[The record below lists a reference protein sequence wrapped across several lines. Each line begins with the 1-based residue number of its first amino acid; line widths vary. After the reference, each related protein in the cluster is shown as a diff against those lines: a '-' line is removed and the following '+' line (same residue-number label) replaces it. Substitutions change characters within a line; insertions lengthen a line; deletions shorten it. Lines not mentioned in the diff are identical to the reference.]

1 MKTVLIT
8 GGSEGI
14 GFAMAKWYAEHGYAI
29 ILAARNKDKLRR
41 AALLLG
47 KYKVPVTAV
56 CVDLTKIK
64 QVYRLAEQCG
74 DVDVVIA
81 SAGSGGTGDALSRGM
96 RDDEEMVMLN
106 CVSVMDLL
114 KLYGRKMKA
123 RGHGTLVTIAST
135 GAFQPGPRIA
145 CYYATKAFVL
155 SYTRALAE
163 ELRGTGVHVCC
174 ICPGPVKTGF
184 YDKYGG
190 KMPFAAQSADRVAA
204 CLKDVESRSMIVSGW
219 MNRLIL
225 CLPSILRMKAVGLL
239 KKGSEQIPQEN
250 QNFVEDIIR

>member
-1 MKTVLIT
+1 MKTALIT

-14 GFAMAKWYAEHGYAI
+14 GFAMAKWYAKRGYAI
-29 ILAARNKDKLRR
+29 ILAARNKDKLRQ
-41 AALLLG
+41 AAYLLR

-56 CVDLTKIK
+56 SIDLAKSK
-64 QVYRLAEQCG
+64 QVHRLVEVCG
-74 DVDVVIA
+74 EADVVIA
-81 SAGSGGTGDALSRGM
+81 SAGSGGTGDALSR
-96 RDDEEMVMLN
+96 DVQEDEKMVMLN

-114 KLYGRKMKA
+114 KLYGRKMEV
-123 RGHGTLVTIAST
+123 RGSGTLVTIAST

-163 ELRGTGVHVCC
+163 ELKGTGVHVCC

-190 KMPFAAQSADRVAA
+190 KVPFAAQSADRVAE
-204 CLKDVESRSMIVSGW
+204 CLKDVENRSLIISGW

-225 CLPSILRMKAVGLL
+225 CLPSLLRMKAVGIL
-239 KKGSEQIPQEN
+239 KKGSEQIPQKN
-250 QNFVEDIIR
+250 QNFVEDII

>member
-1 MKTVLIT
+1 MKTALIT

-14 GFAMAKWYAEHGYAI
+14 GFAMAKWYAKRGYAI
-29 ILAARNKDKLRR
+29 ILAARNKDRLEQ
-41 AALLLG
+41 AALELR

-56 CVDLTKIK
+56 SVDLCKKK
-64 QVYRLAEQCG
+64 QVYKLVESFDA
-74 DVDVVIA
+74 VDVVIA
-81 SAGSGGTGDALSRGM
+81 CAGSGGTGEALQRSIEE
-96 RDDEEMVMLN
+96 DEKMVELN
-106 CVSVMDLL
+106 CISVMNLL
-114 KLYGRKMKA
+114 KLYGRIMKD

-135 GAFQPGPRIA
+135 GAFQPGPYIA

-163 ELRGTGVHVCC
+163 ELKGTGVHVCC

-190 KMPFAAQSADRVAA
+190 KVPFAAQSADRVAE
-204 CLKDVESRSMIVSGW
+204 CLKDVENRSLIISGW

-225 CLPSILRMKAVGLL
+225 CLPSLLRMKAVGIL
-239 KKGSEQIPQEN
+239 KKGSEQIPQKN
-250 QNFVEDIIR
+250 QNFVEDII